1 MLQRIGKTGFELVR
15 LNAGGAIA
23 GWIQLKWKNSSKAS
37 KNKYRVAYNGSH
49 HITTQFTTLAHE
61 LAHMFL
67 GHLGDNKGW
76 RVRERGQPH
85 AICELEAE
93 MAAYLLATRK
103 EVKPRSESY
112 LSSFKGNISD
122 IDLYAVMRAANS
134 IEPVMGISAH
144 ELWTKKGHGNDPVA
158 PRIRIAAAHNAH
170 QIKNGEYQ
178 GNN

>member
-1 MLQRIGKTGFELVR
+1 
-15 LNAGGAIA
+15 
-23 GWIQLKWKNSSKAS
+23 
-37 KNKYRVAYNGSH
+37 
-49 HITTQFTTLAHE
+49 
-61 LAHMFL
+61 
-67 GHLGDNKGW
+67 
-76 RVRERGQPH
+76 
-85 AICELEAE
+85 